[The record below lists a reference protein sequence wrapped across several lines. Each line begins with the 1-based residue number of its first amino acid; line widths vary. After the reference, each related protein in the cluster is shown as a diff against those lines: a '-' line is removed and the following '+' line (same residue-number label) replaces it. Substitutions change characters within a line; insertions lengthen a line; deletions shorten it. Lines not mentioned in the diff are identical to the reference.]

1 MTANSNGA
9 QPAPPPL
16 PPGAAGSAVYVDTE
30 NLMDNDRAR
39 DTVAQVIANW
49 PDACPPL
56 AGLSLYVRADKTA
69 MWQLWADAE
78 YPALRVRVRG
88 VQHFSNNKAK
98 NSADLAI
105 AADAIG
111 DLATGQAATIAVVS
125 NDSDFGALFVKV
137 RELASAAGPEQTP
150 FLWITTADGSSGISP
165 EIERFIPE
173 RLRWDLSATPAAATA
188 SSTPIP
194 APTPELAFADAV
206 ATAKPKPAP
215 PSPPSAVPPAATS
228 TNTAGSGGNPDSNAI
243 AEELIRRLPIG
254 RFKVADAQKV
264 IQNRWPRMSVA
275 GDSAKL
281 GQHLLKE
288 VWPLL
293 EKRGVTMP
301 RKTSPRTYEITPAA
315 KDSLHRPAGAGKTT
329 APPEP
334 TATATPSPAQP
345 RPSSIEPT
353 PEQLAAAVASAISDD
368 IFSAT
373 AAQPAIKARWPAHPA
388 AATTAQRFGAWFVEQ
403 LWPVMERHGV
413 VLAKEKPRRYEMTP
427 DARHRLTALV

>member
-1 MTANSNGA
+1 MTANTNGA
-9 QPAPPPL
+9 HPAAAPPLSTGSP
-16 PPGAAGSAVYVDTE
+16 GSAVYVDTE

-56 AGLSLYVRADKTA
+56 AGLSLYVRADKMA

-88 VQHFSNNKAK
+88 VQHFSNSKAK

-111 DLATGQAATIAVVS
+111 DLATGQAATIGVVS

-173 RLRWDLSATPAAATA
+173 RLRWDLSAAATA
-188 SSTPIP
+188 S
-194 APTPELAFADAV
+194 ATPESEPAAPSA
-206 ATAKPKPAP
+206 AP
-215 PSPPSAVPPAATS
+215 PARSKTPPKTKTPAKPPAAKTG
-228 TNTAGSGGNPDSNAI
+228 AVSNEAI
-243 AEELIRRLPIG
+243 ADELIRRLPVG
-254 RFKVADAQKV
+254 QFKAANAQEV
-264 IQNRWPRMSVA
+264 IKNRWPQHPALDNTSHV
-275 GDSAKL
+275 G
-281 GQHLLKE
+281 HLLSE
-288 VWPLL
+288 VWPIL
-293 EKRGVTMP
+293 EQRGVTMP
-301 RKTSPRTYEITPAA
+301 RRTSPRTYEITQAA
-315 KDSLHRPAGAGKTT
+315 KDSLAPARPAAGNGKSKPATPVTPTPT
-329 APPEP
+329 AP
-334 TATATPSPAQP
+334 AQRQSPA
-345 RPSSIEPT
+345 EPT
-353 PEQLAAAVASAISDD
+353 PEQLAAAVASAITDD

-373 AAQPAIKARWPAHPA
+373 AAQPAIKSRWPEHA
-388 AATTAQRFGAWFVEQ
+388 AASTTAQRFGAWFVEQ
-403 LWPVMERHGV
+403 LWPVMEQHGV

-427 DARHRLTALV
+427 DARHRLTALS

>member
-9 QPAPPPL
+9 NPAPPPL
-16 PPGAAGSAVYVDTE
+16 PPGSAGAVGSAVYVDTE

-39 DTVAQVIANW
+39 DTVAQVIAHW

-173 RLRWDLSATPAAATA
+173 RLRWDLSATPAVATPT
-188 SSTPIP
+188 SNPEP
-194 APTPELAFADAV
+194 APAAPSAAPPPRPKTPPKTDTPAKPP
-206 ATAKPKPAP
+206 TAKTG
-215 PSPPSAVPPAATS
+215 AV
-228 TNTAGSGGNPDSNAI
+228 SNEAI
-243 AEELIRRLPIG
+243 ADELILRLPVG
-254 RFKVADAQKV
+254 KFKATDAQKV
-264 IQNRWPRMSVA
+264 IKSRWPQHPAVGNTSHV
-275 GDSAKL
+275 G
-281 GQHLLKE
+281 HLLSE
-288 VWPLL
+288 VWPIL
-293 EKRGVTMP
+293 KQRGVTMP
-301 RKTSPRTYEITPAA
+301 RQTSPRTFEITQAA
-315 KDSLHRPAGAGKTT
+315 KDSLAPSARTAGAGKST
-329 APPEP
+329 APPAP
-334 TATATPSPAQP
+334 TVTPPPAQP

-373 AAQPAIKARWPAHPA
+373 AAQPAIKARWPEHQA
-388 AATTAQRFGAWFVEQ
+388 AGTTAQRFGAWFVEQ
-403 LWPVMERHGV
+403 IWPVMERHGV